1 MALLTIVIPVYNV
14 EKYLARC
21 LDSVCRQGFVI
32 GELEVLLIDD
42 GSNDRSNGIA
52 REYAQKYPFIRVIRK
67 ENGGLSSARNCGIDH
82 AQGKYVMFLDSDD
95 YIAENVLSGL
105 IKRMERENLDFLGY
119 GVKIVRSGVITDY
132 FRGQKRPDEDRVLT
146 GTDFLCRYDIIISA
160 CMHIALK
167 DKYNNLRFTEGVLHE
182 DYAFM
187 LRLYER
193 TKRMG
198 FTDTAVYFYD
208 IKESGTISTTR
219 TTAQRL
225 RSNKSWIL
233 ELDML
238 RKWLQTIEDSEFC
251 RQAQRAYNG
260 YCYVALTSLLVSKM
274 PWSEKLGF
282 YKAYSELKAFNIGRT
297 NLSVKRKMRK
307 MIYAI
312 KPLYKAALKM
322 RCTDK

>member
-1 MALLTIVIPVYNV
+1 MALLTIVIPVYDV

-21 LDSVCRQGFVI
+21 LDSVCRQGFEE
-32 GELEVLLIDD
+32 GELEVLVIDD
-42 GSNDRSNGIA
+42 GSKDGSGSIA
-52 REYAQKYPFIRVIRK
+52 QEYALRFPFIRVIRK

-82 AQGKYVMFLDSDD
+82 AQGKYVMFIDSDD
-95 YIAENVLSGL
+95 YIAESVLPEL

-119 GVKIVRSGVITDY
+119 GVRIVRNSVISDY
-132 FRGQKRPDEDRVLT
+132 YRGQKRPDNSQVLT
-146 GTDFLCRYDIIISA
+146 GTAFLRRYDIIISA

-167 DKYNNLRFTEGVLHE
+167 DTYNNLRFTEGVLHE

-225 RSNKSWIL
+225 RSNESWIL
-233 ELDML
+233 ELGML
-238 RKWLQTIEDSEFC
+238 RKWLQKMEDSEFS
-251 RQAQRAYNG
+251 RQAQRVYNG

-274 PWSEKLGF
+274 PWSEKLRF

-297 NLSVKRKMRK
+297 NLSVKRKIRK
-307 MIYAI
+307 TIYAI
-312 KPLYKAALKM
+312 KPLYMAALKM